1 MVKIT
6 PSSRLIAA
14 FSRIRCAWL
23 EWELR
28 AIDHDINA
36 TAAEIADYEFC
47 GQPATAAGL
56 RVYLRQRTAEA
67 AGLRN
72 RIHQLKE
79 NLQ

>member
-1 MVKIT
+1 MFKIT
-6 PSSRLIAA
+6 PLRRLIAG
-14 FSRIRCAWL
+14 STIWWL

-28 AIDHDINA
+28 SVEHDINA
-36 TAAEIADYEFC
+36 TSEEIADYEFC

-56 RVYLRQRTAEA
+56 RTYLRQRTAEA